1 MLQQVTYVLRIYS
14 SSYMLYIL
22 GMCVRVH
29 VCVCVNVFVC
39 VCVCVCVC
47 AHVCVCVCVCACE
60 WVGGCLCG
68 CVHVYVESREFYSL
82 LSILMCGR
90 Q

>member
-29 VCVCVNVFVC
+29 VCVCV
-39 VCVCVCVC
+39 
-47 AHVCVCVCVCACE
+47 
-60 WVGGCLCG
+60 
-68 CVHVYVESREFYSL
+68 
-82 LSILMCGR
+82 
-90 Q
+90 